1 MTRAREWS
9 KYTNTPGRFYRSM
22 QRCVVLLLFF
32 FVCWILS
39 ILVQITADEEQYW
52 YEMRYP
58 SDISGFVSYI
68 R

>member
-1 MTRAREWS
+1 MVQIHKQTWKVLQERAE
-9 KYTNTPGRFYRSM
+9 M
-22 QRCVVLLLFF
+22 CVVVVV

>member
-1 MTRAREWS
+1 MVQIHLEGFTGACRDVW
-9 KYTNTPGRFYRSM
+9 
-22 QRCVVLLLFF
+22 CCCCFF

>member
-1 MTRAREWS
+1 MVQIHKQTWKVLQEHAE
-9 KYTNTPGRFYRSM
+9 M
-22 QRCVVLLLFF
+22 CVVVVVV

-39 ILVQITADEEQYW
+39 ILVQITDDEEQYW

>member
-1 MTRAREWS
+1 MNGPNTQ
-9 KYTNTPGRFYRSM
+9 TNLEGFTGACRDV
-22 QRCVVLLLFF
+22 CVVVV

>member
-1 MTRAREWS
+1 MV
-9 KYTNTPGRFYRSM
+9 
-22 QRCVVLLLFF
+22 QRHKQTWKVLQEHAEMCVVVVV

>member
-1 MTRAREWS
+1 MVQIHKQTWKVLQEHAE
-9 KYTNTPGRFYRSM
+9 M
-22 QRCVVLLLFF
+22 CVVVV